1 MSSVVETSQC
11 GFLHS
16 LRSVEMTED
25 VNRSTEM
32 TVSVNMYVITKIY
45 QRFSCPVSY
54 VQFKMVANI
63 LKNYHLMYPGDRD
76 NFEIFKFIWSVGEIC
91 ISLPEMTYNMNLHK
105 CPDMEEF
112 KAILKKHSLKA
123 TPQRLA
129 VHEAMTELGHASAD
143 MVTELIKEKGTAK
156 VTLASVY
163 NILTQMAMLKVYSY
177 RLSAN
182 NKMYFDVNTFKHM
195 HLYDQ
200 ENHTF
205 RDVIDDELIEL
216 IEAHLGRKRI
226 KGYRIEDIDIQLVGR
241 PTRKKYLV

>member
-1 MSSVVETSQC
+1 
-11 GFLHS
+11 
-16 LRSVEMTED
+16 
-25 VNRSTEM
+25 
-32 TVSVNMYVITKIY
+32 
-45 QRFSCPVSY
+45 
-54 VQFKMVANI
+54 
-63 LKNYHLMYPGDRD
+63 
-76 NFEIFKFIWSVGEIC
+76 
-91 ISLPEMTYNMNLHK
+91 MNTHK
-105 CPDMEEF
+105 CPTLDEF

-143 MVTELIKEKGTAK
+143 MVTELIQSKGTAK

-195 HLYDQ
+195 HLYDH

-205 RDVIDDELIEL
+205 RDVIDDDLIKM
-216 IEAHLGRKRI
+216 IESHLGRKRI
-226 KGYRIEDIDIQLVGR
+226 KGYKVEDIDIQLVAR
-241 PTRKKYLV
+241 PTKRKASVL

>member
-1 MSSVVETSQC
+1 
-11 GFLHS
+11 
-16 LRSVEMTED
+16 
-25 VNRSTEM
+25 
-32 TVSVNMYVITKIY
+32 
-45 QRFSCPVSY
+45 
-54 VQFKMVANI
+54 MVGS
-63 LKNYHLMYPGDRD
+63 NY
-76 NFEIFKFIWSVGEIC
+76 
-91 ISLPEMTYNMNLHK
+91 ISLPEMDNRMNTHK
-105 CPDMEEF
+105 CPTMDEF

-163 NILTQMAMLKVYSY
+163 NILTHMAMLKVYSY

-195 HLYDQ
+195 HLYDH
-200 ENHTF
+200 ENHIF
-205 RDVIDDELIEL
+205 RDVIDDDLIAL

-226 KGYRIEDIDIQLVGR
+226 KGYKIEDIDIQLVGR
-241 PTRKKYLV
+241 PTKKKYLI